1 MEKFE
6 ALEKAMCKEMEA
18 IEQKLKGGTE
28 MSVQDLDRIDKL
40 AHAMKSLVT
49 YKAMKEAEEYGEAEE
64 SSMNG
69 YSGRRGR
76 AMNGQYVSR
85 NNGNQ
90 QSYANGYSEGYSA
103 AMNRMSGNMHYPQN
117 W

>member
-6 ALEKAMCKEMEA
+6 VLEKAMCKEMEA

-49 YKAMKEAEEYGEAEE
+49 YKAMKEAEEYNMSEDGNISGARGR
-64 SSMNG
+64 SPMTGRYISRDPG
-69 YSGRRGR
+69 YSGYGR
-76 AMNGQYVSR
+76 
-85 NNGNQ
+85 
-90 QSYANGYSEGYSA
+90 SYDDGYSG
-103 AMNRMSGNMHYPQN
+103 HYPMMYPAYPEPRR

>member
-40 AHAMKSLVT
+40 AHAMKSLAT
-49 YKAMKEAEEYGEAEE
+49 YKAIKEAEEYSMSGEGENMSGARGR
-64 SSMNG
+64 SPMTGRYVSRDPG
-69 YSGRRGR
+69 YSGYGR
-76 AMNGQYVSR
+76 
-85 NNGNQ
+85 
-90 QSYANGYSEGYSA
+90 SYDDGYSG
-103 AMNRMSGNMHYPQN
+103 HYPMMYPAYPEQRRL
-117 W
+117 

>member
-40 AHAMKSLVT
+40 AHAMKSLTT
-49 YKAMKEAEEYGEAEE
+49 YKAMKEAEEYGMSEDG
-64 SSMNG
+64 SMSGARGRSPMAGRYVSRDPG
-69 YSGRRGR
+69 YSGYGR
-76 AMNGQYVSR
+76 
-85 NNGNQ
+85 
-90 QSYANGYSEGYSA
+90 SYDDGYSG
-103 AMNRMSGNMHYPQN
+103 HYPMMYPAYPEQRR